1 MIQAVHEFP
10 LSCDQN
16 NHSFLKTGSPRTAAW
31 STLRIRFIRVKER
44 TKDTKQIPQVNHP
57 VRSWAFH
64 REECPGCPWDPESAA
79 AAESGSP
86 HPVSVSGRC
95 VGRSGRVNR
104 CVCGYPGYGRGRRV
118 GCRRTIVANAVH
130 RRLNVQT
137 VSRTASWHDPPRQSG
152 QRMNQKHLQSR
163 RGVYSGFFRL
173 GVRYRDVR
181 VRMFQSTRPVTF
193 PGPISI
199 AARPPVNSILRVF
212 QVCLLAD
219 GSLPWAMSHS
229 AGTSIRNRLTIRSNG
244 TGGSRPNPGVPPA

>member
-1 MIQAVHEFP
+1 MTGIYANSATIYAVDCRIIYPDNTICSDVYASILCFNCIVSGPVFVYFSADVKFTNCTIQGSVAGYVDSYRVP
-10 LSCDQN
+10 L
-16 NHSFLKTGSPRTAAW
+16 
-31 STLRIRFIRVKER
+31 IRCR
-44 TKDTKQIPQVNHP
+44 
-57 VRSWAFH
+57 
-64 REECPGCPWDPESAA
+64 CL
-79 AAESGSP
+79 
-86 HPVSVSGRC
+86 GRC
-95 VGRSGRVNR
+95 VGRSGRLNR
-104 CVCGYPGYGRGRRV
+104 CVCGYPGFRRSRRV
-118 GCRRTIVANAVH
+118 GCRRTSGCRRAVVPNSVQ

-152 QRMNQKHLQSR
+152 QRMNQKHHRSR
-163 RGVYSGFFRL
+163 RCVCSGFFRL